1 MYLPFYKG
9 EDGYNYID
17 TFNKY
22 WISQHNLYLSGPKY
36 CSRCRENG
44 VINDIFL
51 LYCEMCSEIIYNN
64 ERGQGIKKYYTMN
77 EWRYKLKLPDYL
89 SQYQNNIY
97 RYIHDNRVYENIL
110 PKQKQ
115 EENINKNKKLKEK
128 SIDVNEINVNINMD
142 EDIYKDSDAERDDDS
157 SIEIDIKDDSE
168 WYYGNEYDYY
178 KR

>member
-9 EDGYNYID
+9 EDGYNYVE

-51 LYCEMCSEIIYNN
+51 LYCEVCSEIIYNN
-64 ERGQGIKKYYTMN
+64 ERGHGIKKYYTMN

-89 SQYQNNIY
+89 TEYHNNIY

-110 PKQKQ
+110 PKQ
-115 EENINKNKKLKEK
+115 NKNIYRK
-128 SIDVNEINVNINMD
+128 DVNEINVNINMD
-142 EDIYKDSDAERDDDS
+142 GYAERDDDS

>member
-9 EDGYNYID
+9 EDGYNYVE

-51 LYCEMCSEIIYNN
+51 LYCEVCSEIIYNN
-64 ERGQGIKKYYTMN
+64 ERGHGIKKYYTMN

-89 SQYQNNIY
+89 NQYQTNIY

-110 PKQKQ
+110 PKQ
-115 EENINKNKKLKEK
+115 NKNIYRKEK
-128 SIDVNEINVNINMD
+128 SIDVNEINHNEINVNINMD
-142 EDIYKDSDAERDDDS
+142 GDAERDDDS

>member
-9 EDGYNYID
+9 EDGYNYVE

-51 LYCEMCSEIIYNN
+51 LYCEVCSEIIYNN
-64 ERGQGIKKYYTMN
+64 ERGHGIKKYYTMN

-89 SQYQNNIY
+89 TEYHNNIY

-110 PKQKQ
+110 PKQ
-115 EENINKNKKLKEK
+115 NKNIYRK
-128 SIDVNEINVNINMD
+128 DVNEINVNINMD
-142 EDIYKDSDAERDDDS
+142 GDAERDDDS